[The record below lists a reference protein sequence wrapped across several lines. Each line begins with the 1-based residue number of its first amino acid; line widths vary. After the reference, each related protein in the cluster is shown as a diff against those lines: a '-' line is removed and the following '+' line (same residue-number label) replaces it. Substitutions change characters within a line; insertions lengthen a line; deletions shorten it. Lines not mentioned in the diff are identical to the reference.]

1 MKIKLPHNQ
10 ILMRALLLT
19 LLVLFALDATACTAC
34 VGDADDSQ
42 SKGVNAAIFVMLGGL
57 GFLAMAIGALFFS
70 FSRRMKNKVAAPS
83 NGAEASPC

>member
-10 ILMRALLLT
+10 ILMSALLLT
-19 LLVLFALDATACTAC
+19 LLVLFALDVSACTAC

-57 GFLAMAIGALFFS
+57 GFLAMAVGALFFS
-70 FSRRMKNKVAAPS
+70 FLRRIKNMDAAPS
-83 NGAEASPC
+83 NTAEASP